1 VIAEGAPKDVR
12 DNPRVIAS
20 YLGTDERAINRSGAT
35 TSDAAGAGQVKD
47 AGPAIVL

>member
-1 VIAEGAPKDVR
+1 VR

-35 TSDAAGAGQVKD
+35 GDLPQAGESVEVTAVAALRID
-47 AGPAIVL
+47 PNPA